1 MTNRLVK
8 ILESSAVRNGI
19 IGVILFNALLL
30 GLETSQVAM
39 AQFGT
44 LIKMLDVLCLAIF
57 VVELVAKL
65 VAYRTSFFKN
75 GWNLFDFIIVAISL
89 VPNAQ
94 SFSVLRALRIFRTLR
109 VVSAAPRLRRVVEGF
124 VTALPGMA
132 SVFLLMGIIF

>member
-65 VAYRTSFFKN
+65 VAYRTSFFKMA
-75 GWNLFDFIIVAISL
+75 GICLILSL
-89 VPNAQ
+89 
-94 SFSVLRALRIFRTLR
+94 
-109 VVSAAPRLRRVVEGF
+109 
-124 VTALPGMA
+124 
-132 SVFLLMGIIF
+132 

>member
-1 MTNRLVK
+1 M
-8 ILESSAVRNGI
+8 
-19 IGVILFNALLL
+19 ILFNALLL

-94 SFSVLRALRIFRTLR
+94 S
-109 VVSAAPRLRRVVEGF
+109 
-124 VTALPGMA
+124 
-132 SVFLLMGIIF
+132 